1 MVICQQWVA
10 RALIVTWLCGV
21 LLGSA
26 VFASADE
33 AGKKLYQRDCQSCH
47 GPDGVG
53 NAQLAKALQVSI
65 PPVTGAALKQKD
77 AAEIL
82 HVIAEG
88 KGKMPGFAK
97 KLAAE
102 EQGKVLEYMKTLGPQ

>member
-1 MVICQQWVA
+1 MVRCQQWVA
-10 RALIVTWLCGV
+10 RALGVTWICGAI
-21 LLGSA
+21 LGSA

-47 GPDGVG
+47 GPDGAG
-53 NAQLAKALQVSI
+53 NAQLAKALQSSI
-65 PPVTGAALKQKD
+65 PPLTGATLKQRD

-82 HVIAEG
+82 RIIAEG

-97 KLAAE
+97 KLSAE
-102 EQGKVLEYMKTLGPQ
+102 EQGQVLEYMKTLGQ

>member
-1 MVICQQWVA
+1 MVMCQQGAA
-10 RALIVTWLCGV
+10 RVLVVTWICGV

-26 VFASADE
+26 VCASADE

-47 GPDGVG
+47 GPDGTG
-53 NAQLAKALQVSI
+53 NPQLAKVLQVAI

-77 AAEIL
+77 TAEIL
-82 HVIAEG
+82 HIIAEG

-102 EQGKVLEYMKTLGPQ
+102 EQRQVLEYMRTLGQ